1 MTATD
6 ELRAMLDERG
16 VEWQKPKDIMSRIKT
31 VWRDGPWEYTA
42 IETSGGE
49 FSVYVEHRYWLTPAQ
64 AVELGRGECH
74 DKNGF
79 DPELGFECTVCGA
92 MVDTYMVT
100 PMEIGHVR
108 QFAYCPL
115 CGRRVVEVGE

>member
-64 AVELGRGECH
+64 AIEATLGRGECSYEIAAFG
-74 DKNGF
+74 DGKAWYQCSECGGMASADY
-79 DPELGFECTVCGA
+79 DPPKYCPHCGA
-92 MVDTYMVT
+92 K
-100 PMEIGHVR
+100 
-108 QFAYCPL
+108 
-115 CGRRVVEVGE
+115 VVSE